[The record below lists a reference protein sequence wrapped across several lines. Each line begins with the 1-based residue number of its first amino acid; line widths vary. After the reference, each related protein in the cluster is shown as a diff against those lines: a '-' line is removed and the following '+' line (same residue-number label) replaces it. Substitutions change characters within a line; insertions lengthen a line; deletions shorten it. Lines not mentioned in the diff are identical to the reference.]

1 MSGVRV
7 IALIG
12 FGEVGQILCDDL
24 LAQCGVR
31 VRAWDTAFA
40 NPGSGPSAAARER
53 RACVAGM
60 DYPAGQPVVIE
71 GVLAAPSSAAA
82 VAGADLV
89 ISAVTADQTL
99 LAAETAAAAIG
110 PGAFFLDLNSS
121 SPGRKIDAAAVIEA
135 AGGRYV
141 EAAVM
146 SPIGPKRIASPMLL
160 GGPHTEAFLAAA
172 DGLGFAGAR
181 PYADV
186 VGRAAATK
194 LCRSVMIKGIE
205 ALLAESL
212 LAARHYGVEQVV
224 LDSLSD
230 LLPLPDWPA
239 KAQYMIS
246 RSVEH
251 GVRRAE
257 EMREAARTV
266 AEAGI
271 APTMS
276 LAAAER
282 QAWAAA
288 RRSAL
293 SPDLATMLDA
303 VIRDMEASA

>member
-1 MSGVRV
+1 MSAVRV

-12 FGEVGQILCDDL
+12 FGEVGQVLCDDL
-24 LAQCGVR
+24 LAQGGVR

-40 NPGSGPSAAARER
+40 DPASGPSAAARA
-53 RACVAGM
+53 RAVGAEG
-60 DYPAGQPVVIE
+60 PA
-71 GVLAAPSSAAA
+71 GVLATPSSAAA

-110 PGAFFLDLNSS
+110 PQAFFLDLNSS
-121 SPGRKIDAAAVIEA
+121 SPGRKIDAAAAIDA

-160 GGPHTEAFLAAA
+160 GGAHTAAFLAAA

-181 PYADV
+181 PYADL

-205 ALLAESL
+205 ALLTESM

-257 EMREAARTV
+257 EMREAARTM
-266 AEAGI
+266 AEAGVD
-271 APTMS
+271 PLMS
-276 LAAAER
+276 RAIAER
-282 QAWAAA
+282 QDWAALH
-288 RRSAL
+288 RDAL
-293 SPDLATMLDA
+293 SPDLAAMLDA
-303 VIRDMEASA
+303 VIAQRNAA